1 MSPKIDISRD
11 DIARVVKQFYLAVQ
25 NDPDLGPVFA
35 HSIATADWPAHEA
48 KIVQFWANAI
58 LNEKDYSGNPMMVHK
73 AQGHIKP
80 EHFEIWLALFKST
93 VDNVLPSIP
102 AQQFHHLAQ
111 RIGAS
116 LKMGLQGTRAEARGV
131 PNLH

>member
-1 MSPKIDISRD
+1 MSAKIDISRD
-11 DIARVVKQFYLAVQ
+11 DITRVVKQFYSAVRS
-25 NDPDLGPVFA
+25 DAVLGPIFA
-35 HSIATADWPAHEA
+35 HSIATDDWPEHEA
-48 KIVQFWANAI
+48 KIVRFWANAI

-73 AQGHIKP
+73 AQGQVKP
-80 EHFEIWLALFKST
+80 EHFEIWLALFKCT
-93 VDNVLPSIP
+93 VDRVLPSIP
-102 AQQFHHLAQ
+102 AQQFNHLAQ